1 MLYVQEAQVVM
12 VEMHGVFKDTTKR
25 GGAVSSIWS
34 PRRDDDDGAS
44 GRNGQTMMPTMER
57 GADLITR
64 TSVLLS
70 SDRGEKC
77 ASRDFG
83 VTPILSIILA
93 RV

>member
-1 MLYVQEAQVVM
+1 MMQ
-12 VEMHGVFKDTTKR
+12 
-25 GGAVSSIWS
+25 W
-34 PRRDDDDGAS
+34 
-44 GRNGQTMMPTMER
+44 MPTMER

-83 VTPILSIILA
+83 VTPILPIILA

>member
-44 GRNGQTMMPTMER
+44 
-57 GADLITR
+57 
-64 TSVLLS
+64 LLQA
-70 SDRGEKC
+70 E
-77 ASRDFG
+77 
-83 VTPILSIILA
+83 TA
-93 RV
+93 RR